1 MSVAAP
7 GIVARA
13 LEEAA
18 RRHGHKPFLRITR
31 DTARRTGIDAGDLSY
46 AQAWEGTRALMGD
59 FGAIAP
65 VAADGAPQRVA
76 LLLENRPEMFL
87 HWLALNAL
95 GISVAPLN
103 PAWRSAELSY
113 ALTHSEARLVIA
125 LPERKAELQAV
136 VRQEG
141 LDAPVCSLGE
151 ELPELPSRQAEG
163 RQPNDPADRE
173 CALLYTSGTTGKPK
187 GCMLSNRYFTMM
199 GDWYR
204 SLGGLC
210 ALDGSGDCLIT
221 PLPMHH
227 MNAMACSTMAML
239 VNGGCIVP
247 LDRFH
252 PRTWWREVSE
262 SGATI
267 VHYLGV
273 MPAIL
278 LKLEENPVERR
289 HSVRF
294 GFGAGVGIRQHAAFE
309 DRFGFPLL
317 EAWAMTE
324 TGAGAA
330 IIANREPRKRG
341 SACFGRPLPAV
352 EVRIVDDQANEAKAD
367 QPGELWVRH
376 AGSDARAGF
385 FSGYFKDPA
394 ATEAAWEGGW
404 FHTGDIVAR
413 DADGDM
419 HFIDRKSNLIR
430 RSGENIAAVEV
441 EGVLAGH
448 DAVAEAGVVGVPDE
462 IRGDEVFACIRP
474 RGRSVGSDEAAA
486 LAEEPPEGLADALR
500 EELAEELPGKL
511 AGKLAEELVRYCLK
525 RLAYFKAPG
534 YVAFV
539 DALPHTATEKLDRA
553 ALKELAAELRDGGR
567 CIDTGSL
574 KRPIPLRAA

>member
-7 GIVARA
+7 GTVARV
-13 LEEAA
+13 LEDAAA
-18 RRHGHKPFLRITR
+18 RHGDKPFLRITR
-31 DTARRTGIDAGDLSY
+31 DTAERTGIEAGDLSY
-46 AQAWEGTRALMGD
+46 AEAWDRTQALIGD
-59 FGAIAP
+59 FSG
-65 VAADGAPQRVA
+65 VADGGPQRVA

-95 GISVAPLN
+95 GISAAPLN
-103 PAWRSAELSY
+103 PAWRSAELGY
-113 ALTHSEARLVIA
+113 ALAHSESRLVIA
-125 LPERKAELQAV
+125 LPARVAELRDV

-141 LDAPVCSLGE
+141 LDVPVRALGE
-151 ELPELPSRQAEG
+151 DLPELPSRPGGGQ
-163 RQPNDPADRE
+163 QPEDPADRE

-187 GCMLSNRYFTMM
+187 GCMLSNRYFTMI
-199 GDWYR
+199 GDWYTV
-204 SLGGLC
+204 LGGLC
-210 ALDGSGDCLIT
+210 ALDRDGDCVIT

-227 MNAMACSTMAML
+227 MNAMACSTMVML

-252 PRTWWREVSE
+252 PRSWWREVRE

-278 LKLEENPVERR
+278 LKLEEDPDERR
-289 HSVRF
+289 HGVRF
-294 GFGAGVGIRQHAAFE
+294 GFGAGVGSRQHVPFE
-309 DRFGFPLL
+309 DRFGFPLV

-324 TGAGAA
+324 TGASAA
-330 IIANREPRKRG
+330 MIANHEPRKRG
-341 SACFGRPLPAV
+341 TACFGRPLPAV
-352 EVRIVDDQANEAKAD
+352 DARIVDDQANEVRVD

-376 AGSDARAGF
+376 AGGDPRLGF
-385 FSGYFKDPA
+385 FSGYFKDAA

-419 HFIDRKSNLIR
+419 HFVDRKSNMIR

-441 EGVLAGH
+441 EGVLAEH
-448 DAVAEAGVVGVPDE
+448 DAVAEAGVVAAPDE
-462 IRGDEVFACIRP
+462 IRGDEVFACIR
-474 RGRSVGSDEAAA
+474 RKGGSGDS
-486 LAEEPPEGLADALR
+486 GDAQS
-500 EELAEELPGKL
+500 
-511 AGKLAEELVRYCLK
+511 LAEELVRYCLK

-539 DALPHTATEKLDRA
+539 DALPHTTTEKLDRA
-553 ALKELAAELRDGGR
+553 ALKLLAADLLDRTD
-567 CIDTGSL
+567 CLDTRAL
-574 KRPIPLRAA
+574 KRPVPSRAA

>member
-1 MSVAAP
+1 M
-7 GIVARA
+7 ARV

-18 RRHGHKPFLRITR
+18 RRYGGKPFLRITR
-31 DTARRTGIDAGDLSY
+31 DTAERSGIEAGDLSY
-46 AQAWEGTRALMGD
+46 AEAWARTQSLIDD
-59 FGAIAP
+59 FR
-65 VAADGAPQRVA
+65 VFADGAPQRVA

-95 GISVAPLN
+95 GISAAPLN
-103 PAWRSAELSY
+103 PAWRSAELGY
-113 ALTHSEARLVIA
+113 ALAHSESRLVVA
-125 LPERKAELQAV
+125 LPERVAELREV
-136 VRQEG
+136 VRGEG
-141 LDAPVCSLGE
+141 LDVPVRAPGE
-151 ELPELPSRQAEG
+151 ALPELPPRPGAG
-163 RQPNDPADRE
+163 RQPEDTADRE

-187 GCMLSNRYFTMM
+187 GCMLSNRYFTMI
-199 GDWYR
+199 GDWY
-204 SLGGLC
+204 SALGGLC
-210 ALDGSGDCLIT
+210 ALDEGGDCLIT

-227 MNAMACSTMAML
+227 MNAMACSTMVML
-239 VNGGCIVP
+239 ANGGCIVP

-252 PRTWWREVSE
+252 PRSWWREVRE

-278 LKLEENPVERR
+278 LKLEEDPAERG
-289 HSVRF
+289 HGVRF
-294 GFGAGVGIRQHAAFE
+294 GFGAGVGSRQHVPFE
-309 DRFGFPLL
+309 ERFGFPLV

-324 TGAGAA
+324 TGASAA
-330 IIANREPRKRG
+330 MIANREPRKRG
-341 SACFGRPLPAV
+341 TACFGRPLPAV
-352 EVRIVDDQANEAKAD
+352 DARIVDDRLNEAEVD

-376 AGSDARAGF
+376 AGGDPRLGF
-385 FSGYFKDPA
+385 FSGYFRDAA

-441 EGVLAGH
+441 EGVLADH
-448 DAVAEAGVVGVPDE
+448 EAVAEAGVVAAPDE

-474 RGRSVGSDEAAA
+474 KGGSVAPGEARS
-486 LAEEPPEGLADALR
+486 
-500 EELAEELPGKL
+500 
-511 AGKLAEELVRYCLK
+511 LAEELVRYCLK

-539 DALPHTATEKLDRA
+539 DALPHTTTEKLDRA
-553 ALKELAAELRDGGR
+553 ALKSLAADLRDRGD
-567 CIDTGSL
+567 CVDTCSL
-574 KRPIPLRAA
+574 KRPVPSRAA

>member
-1 MSVAAP
+1 MSVAAE
-7 GIVARA
+7 GTVARV

-18 RRHGHKPFLRITR
+18 RRYGGKPFLRITR
-31 DTARRTGIDAGDLSY
+31 DTAERSGIEAGDLSY
-46 AQAWEGTRALMGD
+46 AEAWARTQSLIDD
-59 FGAIAP
+59 FR
-65 VAADGAPQRVA
+65 VFADGAPQRVA

-95 GISVAPLN
+95 GISAAPLN
-103 PAWRSAELSY
+103 PAWRSAELGY
-113 ALTHSEARLVIA
+113 ALAHSESRLAIA
-125 LPERKAELQAV
+125 LPERVAELREV
-136 VRQEG
+136 VRREG
-141 LDAPVCSLGE
+141 LDVPVRAPGE
-151 ELPELPSRQAEG
+151 ALPELPPRPGAG
-163 RQPNDPADRE
+163 RQPEDTADRE

-187 GCMLSNRYFTMM
+187 GCMLSNRYFTMI
-199 GDWYR
+199 GDWYTA
-204 SLGGLC
+204 LGGLC
-210 ALDGSGDCLIT
+210 ALDEGGDCLIT

-227 MNAMACSTMAML
+227 MNAMACSTMVML
-239 VNGGCIVP
+239 ANGGCIVP

-252 PRTWWREVSE
+252 PRSWWREVRE

-278 LKLEENPVERR
+278 LKLEEDPAERG
-289 HSVRF
+289 HGVRF
-294 GFGAGVGIRQHAAFE
+294 GFGAGVGSRQHVPFE
-309 DRFGFPLL
+309 ERFGFPLV

-324 TGAGAA
+324 TGASAA
-330 IIANREPRKRG
+330 MIANREPRKRG
-341 SACFGRPLPAV
+341 TACFGRPLPAV
-352 EVRIVDDQANEAKAD
+352 DARIVDDRLNEAEVD

-376 AGSDARAGF
+376 AGGDPRLGF
-385 FSGYFKDPA
+385 FSGYFRDAA

-441 EGVLAGH
+441 EGVLADH
-448 DAVAEAGVVGVPDE
+448 EAVAEAGVVAAPDE

-474 RGRSVGSDEAAA
+474 KGGSVDPG
-486 LAEEPPEGLADALR
+486 DAQS
-500 EELAEELPGKL
+500 
-511 AGKLAEELVRYCLK
+511 LAEELVRYCLK

-539 DALPHTATEKLDRA
+539 DALPHTTTEKLDRV
-553 ALKELAAELRDGGR
+553 ALKSLAADLRDRGD
-567 CIDTGSL
+567 CVDTCSL
-574 KRPIPLRAA
+574 KRPVPSRAA

>member
-7 GIVARA
+7 GTVARV
-13 LEEAA
+13 LEDAA
-18 RRHGHKPFLRITR
+18 RQHGEKPFLRITR
-31 DTARRTGIDAGDLSY
+31 DTAERTGIEAGDLSY
-46 AQAWEGTRALMGD
+46 AEAWARTKALIGD
-59 FGAIAP
+59 FSGI
-65 VAADGAPQRVA
+65 ADGGPQRVA

-95 GISVAPLN
+95 GISAAPLN
-103 PAWRSAELSY
+103 PAWRSAELGY
-113 ALTHSEARLVIA
+113 ALAHSESRLVIA
-125 LPERKAELQAV
+125 LPERVAELREV

-141 LDAPVCSLGE
+141 LDVPVRSLGE
-151 ELPELPSRQAEG
+151 ALPELPPRSGAG
-163 RQPNDPADRE
+163 RQPEDTADRE

-187 GCMLSNRYFTMM
+187 GCMLSNRYFTMI
-199 GDWYR
+199 GDWYTA
-204 SLGGLC
+204 LGGLC
-210 ALDGSGDCLIT
+210 ALDLGGDCLIT

-227 MNAMACSTMAML
+227 MNAMACSTMVML

-252 PRTWWREVSE
+252 PRSWWREVRE

-278 LKLEENPVERR
+278 LKLKEDPDERR
-289 HSVRF
+289 HGVRF
-294 GFGAGVGIRQHAAFE
+294 GFGAGVGSRQHVPFE
-309 DRFGFPLL
+309 ERFGFPLV

-324 TGAGAA
+324 TGASAA
-330 IIANREPRKRG
+330 MIANHEPRKQG
-341 SACFGRPLPAV
+341 TACFGRPLPAV
-352 EVRIVDDQANEAKAD
+352 EARIVDDRANDMDAD

-376 AGSDARAGF
+376 AGADPRLGF
-385 FSGYFKDPA
+385 FSGYFRDAA

-413 DADGDM
+413 DPDGDM

-441 EGVLAGH
+441 EGVLADH
-448 DAVAEAGVVGVPDE
+448 EAVAEAGVVAAPDE

-474 RGRSVGSDEAAA
+474 KGGSVDPGDAQS
-486 LAEEPPEGLADALR
+486 LAED
-500 EELAEELPGKL
+500 
-511 AGKLAEELVRYCLK
+511 LVRYCLK

-539 DALPHTATEKLDRA
+539 DVLPHTTTEKLDRA
-553 ALKELAAELRDGGR
+553 ALKSLAADLRDRGD
-567 CIDTGSL
+567 CVDTCSM
-574 KRPIPLRAA
+574 KRPAPSRAA

>member
-1 MSVAAP
+1 MSVAAE
-7 GIVARA
+7 GTVARV

-18 RRHGHKPFLRITR
+18 RRYGGKPFLRITR
-31 DTARRTGIDAGDLSY
+31 DTAERSGIEAGDLSY
-46 AQAWEGTRALMGD
+46 AEAWARTQSLIDD
-59 FGAIAP
+59 FR
-65 VAADGAPQRVA
+65 VFADGAPQRVA

-95 GISVAPLN
+95 GISAAPLN
-103 PAWRSAELSY
+103 PAWRSAELGY
-113 ALTHSEARLVIA
+113 ALAHSESRLAIA
-125 LPERKAELQAV
+125 LPERVAELREV
-136 VRQEG
+136 VRREG
-141 LDAPVCSLGE
+141 LDVPVRAPGE
-151 ELPELPSRQAEG
+151 ALPELPPRPGAG
-163 RQPNDPADRE
+163 RQPEDTADRE

-187 GCMLSNRYFTMM
+187 GCMLSNRYFTMI
-199 GDWYR
+199 GDWYTA
-204 SLGGLC
+204 LGGLC
-210 ALDGSGDCLIT
+210 ALDEGGDCLIT

-227 MNAMACSTMAML
+227 MNAMACSTMVML
-239 VNGGCIVP
+239 ANGGCIVP

-252 PRTWWREVSE
+252 PRSWWREVRE

-278 LKLEENPVERR
+278 LKLEEDPAERG
-289 HSVRF
+289 HGVRF
-294 GFGAGVGIRQHAAFE
+294 GFGAGVGSRQHVPFE
-309 DRFGFPLL
+309 ERFGFPLV

-324 TGAGAA
+324 TGASAA
-330 IIANREPRKRG
+330 MIANREPRKRG
-341 SACFGRPLPAV
+341 TACFGRPLPAV
-352 EVRIVDDQANEAKAD
+352 DARIVDDRLNEAEVD

-376 AGSDARAGF
+376 AGGDPRLGF
-385 FSGYFKDPA
+385 FSGYFRDAA

-441 EGVLAGH
+441 EGVLADH
-448 DAVAEAGVVGVPDE
+448 EAVAEAGVVAAPDE

-474 RGRSVGSDEAAA
+474 KGGSVDPG
-486 LAEEPPEGLADALR
+486 DAQS
-500 EELAEELPGKL
+500 
-511 AGKLAEELVRYCLK
+511 LAEELVRYCLK

-539 DALPHTATEKLDRA
+539 DALPHTTTEKLDRA
-553 ALKELAAELRDGGR
+553 ALKSLAAELRDRGD
-567 CIDTGSL
+567 CVDTCSL
-574 KRPIPLRAA
+574 KRPVPSRAA